1 MLYLTSE
8 PGSKHSTW
16 REVMVMPQQIIKKRK
31 KEIAVGSRGED
42 NSHIALGTIDGLVT
56 FK

>member
-8 PGSKHSTW
+8 PGSKHIAW
-16 REVMVMPQQIIKKRK
+16 REVMVMTQQIIKKRK

-42 NSHIALGTIDGLVT
+42 NSRIALGTIDGLVDL
-56 FK
+56 